1 MTPSEAIEIAR
12 LKAGEIN
19 YPWSS
24 EAAVAKRWGI
34 LPGRRYWRV
43 VSRIQSQGATIT
55 MNVYERTGKA
65 HPVRGVWATDE
76 CAPVK
81 PGLVLLLVFKLMV
94 SGSLVWLIERYAA
107 HEPIWRAT
115 LIAIPGAIAAT
126 IFYEMLT
133 AHIAMS
139 RARNDIF
146 KKRAGQQEQRRT
158 SHESQKE

>member
-12 LKAGEIN
+12 LKAEELN
-19 YPWSS
+19 CPWSS
-24 EAAVAKRWGI
+24 EAAVAKKWGI

-43 VSRIQSQGATIT
+43 ISRIQKDGATVT
-55 MNVYERTGKA
+55 MNVYEWTRVA
-65 HPVRGVWATDE
+65 NPVRARWSTGE
-76 CAPVK
+76 PAPVK

-115 LIAIPGAIAAT
+115 LIAIPGALAGT

-133 AHIAMS
+133 ARMGMI
-139 RARNDIF
+139 RARNYIL
-146 KKRAGQQEQRRT
+146 KKR
-158 SHESQKE
+158 